1 MMTTIFLYAEVLTNI
16 RQVTLY
22 ASVQTAETTEET
34 VLHIASDKKRVTV
47 REGDI
52 TSGIYLPTEISG
64 TADVT
69 IAEGKKKEISVRLE
83 IGDTSELLPRDDE
96 STAIEVPWS
105 AQDLT
110 SQTSVQCKQCHAT
123 IVAGG
128 KVREWKDLPS
138 ENWAEMMDFWHC
150 HKPHD
155 EATDGDAAEAKGYAS
170 KSQLAVFPGT
180 GLVDTVS
187 FLLHKS
193 DCTGLKVR
201 VYPHPLQFQPPYN
214 ALATRKR
221 PPPPSPAPMA
231 WSLIQAPQMK
241 SQRPRKGSVIVSSG
255 FLKTSSL
262 PRRPLSN

>member
-1 MMTTIFLYAEVLTNI
+1 LSQNIESSGTDGPFRHFSILKMTAIFLYAEVLTNI

-22 ASVQTAETTEET
+22 ASLQTAQNTDET

-47 REGDI
+47 REGDV

-69 IAEGKKKEISVRLE
+69 IARGKKKEISVRLE
-83 IGDTSELLPRDDE
+83 IGDTSELLPRNDD

-110 SQTSVQCKQCHAT
+110 SMTTVQCKQCQAT
-123 IVAGG
+123 IVVSG
-128 KVREWKDLPS
+128 KVSSWKDLPS

-155 EATDGDAAEAKGYAS
+155 EDTNGDAAEAKGYSS
-170 KSQLAVFPGT
+170 KSQLAVVPGT

-193 DCTGLKVR
+193 DCTGLQVR
-201 VYPHPLQFQPPYN
+201 IQSPPC
-214 ALATRKR
+214 L
-221 PPPPSPAPMA
+221 
-231 WSLIQAPQMK
+231 
-241 SQRPRKGSVIVSSG
+241 
-255 FLKTSSL
+255 
-262 PRRPLSN
+262 

>member
-1 MMTTIFLYAEVLTNI
+1 MTKIFLYAEVLTNI

-22 ASVQTAETTEET
+22 ASLQTAQTTEET

-47 REGDI
+47 REGEV

-69 IAEGKKKEISVRLE
+69 IARGKKKEISVRLE
-83 IGDTSELLPRDDE
+83 IGDTSELLPRDDIA
-96 STAIEVPWS
+96 TTIEVPWS

-110 SQTSVQCKQCHAT
+110 SKTTVQCKQCQAT
-123 IVAGG
+123 IVADE
-128 KVREWKDLPS
+128 KVSTWKDLPS

-155 EATDGDAAEAKGYAS
+155 ANTDGDAAEAKGYSS
-170 KSQLAVFPGT
+170 KSQLTVFPGT

-187 FLLHKS
+187 FLLHKG

-201 VYPHPLQFQPPYN
+201 I
-214 ALATRKR
+214 R
-221 PPPPSPAPMA
+221 
-231 WSLIQAPQMK
+231 
-241 SQRPRKGSVIVSSG
+241 SS
-255 FLKTSSL
+255 FCL
-262 PRRPLSN
+262 